1 MRITVFGST
10 GGSGLEIVGQALQQG
25 HRVTAFARTPSKLV
39 MRNAELGVVRGDAM
53 NPLDVEAAVKGQDAV
68 ASALGVSGRAPL
80 TICSEGTKNI
90 ISAMKDDGVKRLIV
104 ESAYGTGDTRRG
116 FYGNATWMLIA
127 SRIKD
132 KELMEKAVQESGLDW
147 VIARPVYLTNGPR
160 TGAYRVG
167 FNLPI
172 GIWPKI
178 SRADVADF
186 MLKQLADDTYLHRL
200 PTITN

>member
-1 MRITVFGST
+1 
-10 GGSGLEIVGQALQQG
+10 
-25 HRVTAFARTPSKLV
+25 
-39 MRNAELGVVRGDAM
+39 M

-68 ASALGVSGRAPL
+68 VSALGVSGRAPI

-132 KELMEKAVQESGLDW
+132 KELMEKTVAECGLDW
-147 VIARPVYLTNGPR
+147 IIARPVYLTNGPR
-160 TGAYRVG
+160 TGSYRVG
-167 FNLPI
+167 LDLSVSL
-172 GIWPKI
+172 WPKI

-186 MLKQLADDTYLHRL
+186 MLKQLSDNTYLHKM
-200 PTITN
+200 PTISY